1 MTPPRTAAGPKD
13 EKREHGTPSVR
24 KALLDGTRVR
34 ARAAGDA
41 AWEAEVVV
49 GVALHNQGD
58 ALPVCLDSILA
69 QRHAP
74 RTAVLILD
82 DASTDGWTETVA
94 GRLEHSGVVVVRS
107 RCGGA
112 ARARNRIL
120 DLGDT
125 LFPRARW
132 IARLDPD
139 DRFADACSLAAACTL
154 GERRG
159 AAWVLGGNRL
169 RREGTLLE
177 RTNPAR
183 ERLMEPGFVVDLLA
197 RMAQG
202 TAENELCSCNLLLAR
217 GSGFR
222 YPDVRSAEDHWLVAN
237 LLINHP
243 DSGAILPAPFYS
255 DYTVEG
261 SATGASRRAGTYLSS
276 RQALH
281 RAALRWAG
289 MDAGREFA
297 CS

>member
-1 MTPPRTAAGPKD
+1 MTPPRTAAGTGD
-13 EKREHGTPSVR
+13 ERDECGTQSVR
-24 KALLDGTRVR
+24 ELLLDRTRVR

-41 AWEAEVVV
+41 AWRAEVVV
-49 GVALHNQGD
+49 GVALHNQAD

-69 QRHAP
+69 QRHSP
-74 RTAVLILD
+74 RTAILILD
-82 DASTDGWTETVA
+82 DASTDGWTEIVA
-94 GRLEHSGVVVVRS
+94 GRLEHPGIVVVRS

-120 DLGDT
+120 DLSDT

-139 DRFADACSLAAACTL
+139 DRFAHPCSLAAICAL
-154 GERRG
+154 GARQD

-169 RREGTLLE
+169 RREGTVLE

-183 ERLMEPGFVVDLLA
+183 DRLMEPGFVVNLLE

-222 YPDVRSAEDHWLVAN
+222 YPDVPSAEDHWLVAD
-237 LLINHP
+237 LLINHR
-243 DSGAILPAPFYS
+243 DSGAILPTPFYC
-255 DYTVEG
+255 DYTLAG

-289 MDAGREFA
+289 MDAGGEFA

>member
-1 MTPPRTAAGPKD
+1 MTPPRTAAGTGDGRD
-13 EKREHGTPSVR
+13 ERGTPSVR
-24 KALLDGTRVR
+24 EVLLDGTRVR
-34 ARAAGDA
+34 VRAAAAA

-49 GVALHNQGD
+49 GVALHDQAD

-69 QRHAP
+69 QRHTP
-74 RTAVLILD
+74 RTTILILD
-82 DASTDGWTETVA
+82 DASTDGWTETAA
-94 GRLEHSGVVVVRS
+94 GRLEHPGVVVVRS

-139 DRFADACSLAAACTL
+139 DRFSDPCSLAAACAL

-169 RREGTLLE
+169 RRKGTLLE
-177 RTNPAR
+177 RTNPAH
-183 ERLMEPGFVVDLLA
+183 ERLRDPGFVVDLLA
-197 RMAQG
+197 SMAEG

-222 YPDVRSAEDHWLVAN
+222 YPEVRSAEDHWLVAD

-243 DSGAILPAPFYS
+243 DSGAILAAPFYC
-255 DYTVEG
+255 DYTLEG

-281 RAALRWAG
+281 HAALRWSG
-289 MDAGREFA
+289 MDAGRELA